1 VDTKVTTSMSVFDAS
16 EQELDEKDYA
26 LSKRSILFSVNM
38 FQEMVSGDGDKTISS
53 IISKTLP
60 ELIKFHANI
69 SEMLVT
75 IKNNPTIA
83 DLDITGVPKI
93 FSLVMSS
100 GKMLHGFLG
109 LLTDEN
115 SKIGTNHLDHAGRVA
130 SAFISALVS
139 NPIPSYVAR
148 ITQLFLG
155 VTVVTIHAADIP
167 PVLFDKC
174 HMQI

>member
-1 VDTKVTTSMSVFDAS
+1 MDTKVTTSMSVFDAS
-16 EQELDEKDYA
+16 EQELDEKDHA
-26 LSKRSILFSVNM
+26 LYKRSILFSVNM
-38 FQEMVSGDGDKTISS
+38 FQEMESGDGDKTISS

-115 SKIGTNHLDHAGRVA
+115 SKIGTNHLDHAGRSMISYDIYVMY
-130 SAFISALVS
+130 SFWSKLIHFI
-139 NPIPSYVAR
+139 
-148 ITQLFLG
+148 
-155 VTVVTIHAADIP
+155 
-167 PVLFDKC
+167 
-174 HMQI
+174 